1 MIHLKNVN
9 FYNRRQHTLP
19 KLTPGLDQQTSN
31 NSSLTTIPKKCE
43 TNIVSID
50 GFSVICSFHQLV
62 GLPYYSM
69 SSSCNVFRS
78 VLGISFS
85 LSFIAIFIGE
95 KKFIFTETLKVLKF
109 NSIYCSLL
117 LNKKIY

>member
-1 MIHLKNVN
+1 MIHLKNLN

-19 KLTPGLDQQTSN
+19 KLTPGSDQQNSN
-31 NSSLTTIPKKCE
+31 NSSLTTIPKNCE
-43 TNIVSID
+43 TNIVSVD
-50 GFSVICSFHQLV
+50 GFSVICAFHQLV

-69 SSSCNVFRS
+69 SSSCNIFRS
-78 VLGISFS
+78 VLGITFS
-85 LSFIAIFIGE
+85 LSFIAIFIGK

-117 LNKKIY
+117 LN